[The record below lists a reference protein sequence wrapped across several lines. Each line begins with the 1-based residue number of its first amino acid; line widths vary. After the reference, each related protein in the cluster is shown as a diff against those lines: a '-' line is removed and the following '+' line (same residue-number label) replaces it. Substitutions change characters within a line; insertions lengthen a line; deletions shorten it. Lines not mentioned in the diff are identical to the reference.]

1 MTPSPR
7 RGFLQA
13 LTLALLLALGAQV
26 ATAAAQTADDK
37 RRIDDI
43 RIALL
48 RLPYYGVF
56 DFLSFTY
63 EKGTVTVKGFA
74 YANNLKDDAEAA
86 VKRVRGVDTVV
97 NEIEVAP
104 ASFNDDRIRRD
115 AFYRIY
121 TDDFLS
127 RYSPGGARGAY
138 IDAVEF
144 TRYPGTQPLGNYP
157 IHIVVKGGRIT
168 LLGMVS
174 NDSDKQIAAVRARE
188 VTGTFAVENEL
199 IVEKK
204 GK

>member
-1 MTPSPR
+1 MTTSPR
-7 RGFLQA
+7 LIIRGV
-13 LTLALLLALGAQV
+13 TLALALSLGLQMAQPS
-26 ATAAAQTADDK
+26 AAQSADDK

-56 DFLSFTY
+56 DFLSFKY
-63 EKGTVTVKGFA
+63 EKGTATLMGYA
-74 YANNLKDDAEAA
+74 YFNNLKEDAEAA

-104 ASFNDDRIRRD
+104 VSMNDDRIRRD

-127 RYSPGGARGAY
+127 RYSPGGAQGAY

-144 TRYPGTQPLGNYP
+144 GRFPGTQPLGNYP

-168 LLGMVS
+168 LLGMVG
-174 NDSDKQIAAVRARE
+174 NESDKQMAGVRARE
-188 VTGTFAVENEL
+188 VTGTFGVENEL
-199 IVEKK
+199 VVERKRN
-204 GK
+204 